1 MKNGVQD
8 RLPQGSGQRA
18 LFPRLLGQERRDG
31 PQAAGD
37 QEIEVKQIFR
47 GAGVQG
53 GDHKAR
59 VRLLILQAEVGK
71 DLPQRPAFPQEKQ
84 PGQRRVLAPR
94 VPWADQTGG
103 GQKRLVRQIVPG
115 VFRAAQGQQL
125 PILPQALRR
134 EVIRGTA
141 L

>member
-1 MKNGVQD
+1 M
-8 RLPQGSGQRA
+8 
-18 LFPRLLGQERRDG
+18 
-31 PQAAGD
+31 
-37 QEIEVKQIFR
+37 
-47 GAGVQG
+47 QG

-59 VRLLILQAEVGK
+59 VCLLILQAEVGK
-71 DLPQRPAFPQEKQ
+71 NLPQRPAFSQEKQ

-94 VPWADQTGG
+94 VPWADQTGS

-115 VFRAAQGQQL
+115 VLRAAQGQQL